1 MCETMA
7 SNDAFTAG
15 VRPGGLT
22 NSTEIRLLLCYLVK
36 NAGPISR
43 TEIENALMEEA
54 LVNYFEIGSCLD
66 DITRQKLVCVKPDAD
81 GVERYSITEKGRKVA
96 QELAYDLPRS
106 VRERAVAAVLRS
118 QTWARKEAEYSAR
131 ISEKADGHCSVRC
144 TVKALDQ
151 ELFCLDLGTPD
162 RLSAELVKKQFILNG
177 NEIYQMLITKLTE
190 ESK

>member
-1 MCETMA
+1 MA
-7 SNDAFTAG
+7 ANDAFTAG

-36 NAGPISR
+36 NAGPITR

-54 LVNYFEIGSCLD
+54 LVNYFEIGSRQQLVTVD
-66 DITRQKLVCVKPDAD
+66 GDRYTITD
-81 GVERYSITEKGRKVA
+81 KGRKVA

-106 VRERAVAAVLRS
+106 VREKAVAAVLRS

-144 TVKALDQ
+144 QVKALDS
-151 ELFCLDLGTPD
+151 ELFCLDIGTPD
-162 RLSAELVKKQFILNG
+162 RLSAEMVKKQFILKG

-190 ESK
+190 EEK

>member
-1 MCETMA
+1 MA
-7 SNDAFTAG
+7 ANDAFTAG

-36 NAGPISR
+36 NAGPITR

-66 DITRQKLVCVKPDAD
+66 DIARQQLV
-81 GVERYSITEKGRKVA
+81 TVA

-106 VRERAVAAVLRS
+106 VREKAVAAVLRS

-144 TVKALDQ
+144 QVKALDS
-151 ELFCLDLGTPD
+151 ELFCLDIGTPD
-162 RLSAELVKKQFILNG
+162 RLSAEMVKKQFILKG

-190 ESK
+190 EEK

>member
-1 MCETMA
+1 MA
-7 SNDAFTAG
+7 ANDAFTAG

-36 NAGPISR
+36 NAGPITR

-66 DITRQKLVCVKPDAD
+66 DIARQ
-81 GVERYSITEKGRKVA
+81 GRKVA

-106 VRERAVAAVLRS
+106 VREKAVAAVLRS

-144 TVKALDQ
+144 QVKALDS
-151 ELFCLDLGTPD
+151 ELFCLDIGTPD
-162 RLSAELVKKQFILNG
+162 RLSAEMVKKQFILKG

-190 ESK
+190 

>member
-1 MCETMA
+1 MA
-7 SNDAFTAG
+7 ANDAFTAG

-36 NAGPISR
+36 NAGPITR
-43 TEIENALMEEA
+43 TEIENARMEEA

-66 DITRQKLVCVKPDAD
+66 DIARQQLVT
-81 GVERYSITEKGRKVA
+81 VEGDRYTITDKGRKVA

-106 VRERAVAAVLRS
+106 VREKAVAAVLRS

-144 TVKALDQ
+144 QVKALDS
-151 ELFCLDLGTPD
+151 ELFCLAIGTPD
-162 RLSAELVKKQFILNG
+162 RLSAEMVKKQFILKG

-190 ESK
+190 EEK